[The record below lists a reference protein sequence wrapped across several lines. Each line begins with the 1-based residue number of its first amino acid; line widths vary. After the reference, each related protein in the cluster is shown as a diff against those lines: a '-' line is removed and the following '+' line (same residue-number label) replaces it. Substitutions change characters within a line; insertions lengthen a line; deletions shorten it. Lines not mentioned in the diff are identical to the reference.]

1 MKALRI
7 LLILLLCSYMGY
19 GQDYAVSGKII
30 DAKGNAIEFANII
43 IYNDDQSEVL
53 KGTSTGE
60 NGFFILN
67 NLESNTYILKVS
79 FIGYQTYEQKVVL
92 TGSLDL
98 KTIRLED
105 DIESLDQVTVIG
117 KKPSITRK
125 PDRLIFNVENTALTE
140 GSTLSVLKS
149 TPGVIVSDGGINIKS
164 SPATIFINNR
174 RVQLTSQE
182 LITLLDSAPANS
194 IKSVEVITNPPASYD
209 ADSGSV
215 INIIMSKNL
224 VTGYR
229 GSVFTNYTQGVF
241 PRYNA
246 GTSHYFKNNK
256 VNLNVNYNYTNQK

>member
-182 LITLLDSAPANS
+182 LITL
-194 IKSVEVITNPPASYD
+194 
-209 ADSGSV
+209 
-215 INIIMSKNL
+215 
-224 VTGYR
+224 
-229 GSVFTNYTQGVF
+229 
-241 PRYNA
+241 
-246 GTSHYFKNNK
+246 
-256 VNLNVNYNYTNQK
+256 